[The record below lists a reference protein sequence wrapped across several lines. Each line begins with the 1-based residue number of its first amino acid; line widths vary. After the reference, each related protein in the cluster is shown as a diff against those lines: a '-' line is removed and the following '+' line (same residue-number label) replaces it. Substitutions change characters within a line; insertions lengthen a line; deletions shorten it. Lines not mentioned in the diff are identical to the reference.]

1 MPRKKWITKKEVAD
15 ILKSYSV
22 RPNEFEQ
29 VGDDGY
35 FFKSS
40 YTKGYTISFE
50 PEIQNRS
57 VKTGRIIVSHTRN
70 GGKRTFQDLW
80 ERDPDGRLQFVFRNP
95 WDRPLTDYDYIQE
108 LEAQVLELKETG
120 QKLQEQLTE
129 RHEPLNDTKPSQE
142 SLEQLQQEIAILE
155 SENKALQTQVA
166 TLTEKY
172 EGLLEKS
179 KHNARG
185 AGRKADLAH
194 LESQAKKVQDLLDAG
209 KTPVEVQK
217 IMGISRSSFFKYKK
231 HLQTNGC

>member
-1 MPRKKWITKKEVAD
+1 MPRKKRITKKEVAD

-50 PEIQNRS
+50 PEIQNGS
-57 VKTGRIIVSHTRN
+57 VKTGRIIVSHTQN

-95 WDRPLTDYDYIQE
+95 WNRPFADYDYIQE
-108 LEAQVLELKETG
+108 LEAQISELKEYG
-120 QKLQEQLTE
+120 LKLQEQLE
-129 RHEPLNDTKPSQE
+129 KCPGSSPLETTE
-142 SLEQLQQEIAILE
+142 SLKQELTILR
-155 SENKALQTQVA
+155 SENEALRNQIVA
-166 TLTEKY
+166 LTEKY
-172 EGLLEKS
+172 DKLIKET

-185 AGRKADLAH
+185 AGRKANPAH
-194 LESQAKKVQDLLDAG
+194 LEAQARKIQGLLDAG

-217 IMGISRSSFFKYKK
+217 ALRISRSTFFKYKK
-231 HLQTNGC
+231 FLKIKAAE

>member
-50 PEIQNRS
+50 PEIQHGS
-57 VKTGRIIVSHTRN
+57 VKTGRIIVSHTQN

-80 ERDPDGRLQFVFRNP
+80 ERDLEDKLQFVFRNP
-95 WDRPLTDYDYIQE
+95 WDKPFTDYDYIQE
-108 LEAQVLELKETG
+108 LEAQISELKEYG
-120 QKLQEQLTE
+120 LKLQERSEKCPGSSPLETT
-129 RHEPLNDTKPSQE
+129 EPLNQE
-142 SLEQLQQEIAILE
+142 LTILRF
-155 SENKALQTQVA
+155 ENEALRNQIVA
-166 TLTEKY
+166 LTEKHDKLIK
-172 EGLLEKS
+172 ET

-185 AGRKADLAH
+185 AGRKPNPAH
-194 LESQAKKVQDLLDAG
+194 LESQAKKIQDLLDAG

-217 IMGISRSSFFKYKK
+217 ALKISRSTFFKYKK
-231 HLQTNGC
+231 FLKTKAAE